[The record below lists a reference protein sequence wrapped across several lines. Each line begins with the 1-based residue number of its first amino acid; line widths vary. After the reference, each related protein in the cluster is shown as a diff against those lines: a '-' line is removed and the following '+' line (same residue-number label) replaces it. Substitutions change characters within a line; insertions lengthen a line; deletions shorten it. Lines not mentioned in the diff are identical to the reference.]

1 MIRTGIGKHSPAVNT
16 KKCKNLLQKTSFFDS
31 FFTEKKSKKR
41 RIKKIGPMYHHEI
54 LYPHS

>member
-31 FFTEKKSKKR
+31 FSQKENQRKGVLKNR
-41 RIKKIGPMYHHEI
+41 AYVP
-54 LYPHS
+54 P